1 MVQPPFNYSYN
12 VLLHNMHDCIHLH
25 RVASDSC
32 GNKEQEWKQQFVGYP
47 AEGAQL
53 KCKMKVVRY

>member
-1 MVQPPFNYSYN
+1 MFYFI
-12 VLLHNMHDCIHLH
+12 HNMHDCIHLH